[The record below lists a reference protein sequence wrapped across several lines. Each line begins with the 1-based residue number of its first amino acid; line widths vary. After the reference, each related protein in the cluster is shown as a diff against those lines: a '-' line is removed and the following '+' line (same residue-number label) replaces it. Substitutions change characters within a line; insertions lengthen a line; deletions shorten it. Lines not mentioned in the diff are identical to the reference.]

1 MNDSSKSNN
10 VVDNQIG
17 RDTVCTCKECDHG
30 LARDCLKINCTCC
43 NPESHSMILDG
54 IVGLAPISKRHGH
67 YTEVRSVL
75 VSTDSVKLHGDLTI
89 PKNAEGIVLFA
100 HGSGSGRHSP
110 RNKYVAQV
118 LQKAGLATLLI
129 DLLTEEEEK
138 VDDYTAHLRFDIG
151 LLAKRL
157 TGATDWLIKNPDT
170 KNLGI
175 GYFGAS
181 TGAAAA
187 LVASVDCPDIIKA
200 IVSRGGRPDLA
211 GPLLPRV
218 RAPTLLI
225 VGGNDGPVIEMN
237 EEALNLLKIEKN
249 LIIVPGATH
258 LFEEPG
264 TLEEVARLA
273 ADWFVNHLTKV
284 RTKNQTKSKKETAV
298 GIR

>member
-1 MNDSSKSNN
+1 MNDHSKSNN
-10 VVDNQIG
+10 VIDNQIG
-17 RDTVCTCKECDHG
+17 RDIVCTCKECDHG
-30 LARDCLKINCTCC
+30 FARDCLKINCTCC
-43 NPESHSMILDG
+43 NQESHSMILDG

-100 HGSGSGRHSP
+100 HGSGSSRHSP

-157 TGATDWLIKNPDT
+157 AGATNWATKNPDT
-170 KNLGI
+170 NNLI
-175 GYFGAS
+175 MGYFGAS

-187 LVASVDCPDIIKA
+187 LVAAVDCPDIIKA

-211 GPLLPRV
+211 GSMLPRV
-218 RAPTLLI
+218 KAPTLLI
-225 VGGNDGPVIEMN
+225 VGGNDSQVIEMN
-237 EEALNLLKIEKN
+237 EEALNLLKIEKK
-249 LIIVPGATH
+249 LVIVPGATH

-273 ADWFVNHLTKV
+273 ADWFVNHLTK
-284 RTKNQTKSKKETAV
+284 TKNKIKSKKEAAV
-298 GIR
+298 GSR